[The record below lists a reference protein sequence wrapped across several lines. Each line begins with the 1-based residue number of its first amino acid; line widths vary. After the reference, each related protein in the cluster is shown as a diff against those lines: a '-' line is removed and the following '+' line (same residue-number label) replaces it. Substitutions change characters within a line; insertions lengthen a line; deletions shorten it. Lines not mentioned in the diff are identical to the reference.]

1 MTMLTLIMLGYHAY
15 KNAPIDRFP
24 DVDFPVIVVSTTYE
38 GANPYVVDTQVTQII
53 EEAVASIGGIEAIAS
68 KSFSNSSQVTLI
80 FDLEKDID
88 VAADEVRSA
97 VQRSVNRLPEG
108 ADIPVVIKLNTSLA
122 PMMAILVYGD
132 APEERLH
139 YFADKV
145 VKRTLERVNGVGT
158 VHIGGFRDRAL
169 WIRIDPIK
177 LSARNV
183 TIPEV
188 IFAFQKHH
196 SEQPSGSIYSA
207 NREYTLRLFG
217 KFTDP
222 EEVNSLVIRDGVR
235 LRDIGWAEFSY
246 EERRSV
252 SRANLKPSL
261 VVVVYKE
268 SKANTVETAD
278 RVYEKLRELEKIAP
292 AGIKMTVNFDSS
304 EFIRRSVNDAVHEII
319 LGSVLTGLTVLAF
332 LGSLRLSLIPVS
344 AIPISILGAM
354 FVINLFGYSLNIITL
369 IAFAVAVGIVIDDA
383 IVVLE
388 SIYRRNEEGL
398 RGNQAADVGTRTVI
412 FALLSST
419 SSIIVI
425 FAPILF
431 MEGPL
436 GEFFKNFAFTLIV
449 SIAISFFVSV
459 SLTPMLSARL
469 IKGTFSNPFMRAYGR
484 FESAFDRALRWA
496 LDHKLLVFILV
507 GSTVVVGIQLAKV
520 VKKELFPVIDEGRF
534 FIRFETPQGSSLD
547 FSDRKAR
554 EIERILVSNPYVDR
568 YGMFVGEGLHNPSIN
583 GGMFFVTLT
592 ERSKRP
598 HQKEIMNMVR
608 DEIKKIKDVKAS
620 VEVPSV
626 VGARGG
632 RQVDVQYVVKGDS
645 LEELSKIA
653 RRLTRYLEEIGGY
666 SDIDTDIST
675 GNPEVRVVP
684 IRERLYDL
692 GITSEDLALTLN
704 ALFGKL
710 AIGTYEVGSES
721 YNVYIKAKEDFLKSY
736 ENLKKIYLRSKTGE
750 LVPLDYLVRVEL
762 APGYTVINRYNRQY
776 SFMLFANLRDKSP
789 AEAVREIESY
799 LKDTLPHGY
808 SFEPEGMTKEFKRSF
823 KQLGIALIIAVAGVY
838 MILASLFESLIHPF
852 TVMLT
857 LPLAIFGVFGFL
869 IITGNTLNEPS
880 YFGIILLMGLVARDS
895 VLFIERI
902 IQLRSEGQE
911 VREAIMKARKERLRP
926 ILMTTITIIFALLPV
941 ALGIN
946 QGGEIRKP
954 LALAVIGGL
963 TTALPLSLFV
973 IPVVYELIE
982 GIKAKLRRS
991 QTHR

>member
-1 MTMLTLIMLGYHAY
+1 MHRFFINRPITTLMTMLTLIMLGYHAY

-38 GANPYVVDTQVTQII
+38 GANPYVVDTQVTQVI

-169 WIRIDPIK
+169 WIRIDPLK
-177 LSARNV
+177 LYARNI

-246 EERRSV
+246 EEKRSV

-278 RVYEKLRELEKIAP
+278 RVYEKLKELEKIAP
-292 AGIKMTVNFDSS
+292 SGIKMTVNFDSS

-388 SIYRRNEEGL
+388 SIYKRN
-398 RGNQAADVGTRTVI
+398 
-412 FALLSST
+412 
-419 SSIIVI
+419 
-425 FAPILF
+425 
-431 MEGPL
+431 
-436 GEFFKNFAFTLIV
+436 
-449 SIAISFFVSV
+449 
-459 SLTPMLSARL
+459 
-469 IKGTFSNPFMRAYGR
+469 
-484 FESAFDRALRWA
+484 
-496 LDHKLLVFILV
+496 
-507 GSTVVVGIQLAKV
+507 
-520 VKKELFPVIDEGRF
+520 
-534 FIRFETPQGSSLD
+534 
-547 FSDRKAR
+547 
-554 EIERILVSNPYVDR
+554 
-568 YGMFVGEGLHNPSIN
+568 
-583 GGMFFVTLT
+583 
-592 ERSKRP
+592 
-598 HQKEIMNMVR
+598 
-608 DEIKKIKDVKAS
+608 
-620 VEVPSV
+620 
-626 VGARGG
+626 
-632 RQVDVQYVVKGDS
+632 
-645 LEELSKIA
+645 
-653 RRLTRYLEEIGGY
+653 
-666 SDIDTDIST
+666 
-675 GNPEVRVVP
+675 
-684 IRERLYDL
+684 
-692 GITSEDLALTLN
+692 
-704 ALFGKL
+704 
-710 AIGTYEVGSES
+710 
-721 YNVYIKAKEDFLKSY
+721 
-736 ENLKKIYLRSKTGE
+736 
-750 LVPLDYLVRVEL
+750 
-762 APGYTVINRYNRQY
+762 
-776 SFMLFANLRDKSP
+776 
-789 AEAVREIESY
+789 
-799 LKDTLPHGY
+799 
-808 SFEPEGMTKEFKRSF
+808 
-823 KQLGIALIIAVAGVY
+823 
-838 MILASLFESLIHPF
+838 
-852 TVMLT
+852 
-857 LPLAIFGVFGFL
+857 
-869 IITGNTLNEPS
+869 
-880 YFGIILLMGLVARDS
+880 
-895 VLFIERI
+895 
-902 IQLRSEGQE
+902 
-911 VREAIMKARKERLRP
+911 
-926 ILMTTITIIFALLPV
+926 
-941 ALGIN
+941 
-946 QGGEIRKP
+946 
-954 LALAVIGGL
+954 
-963 TTALPLSLFV
+963 
-973 IPVVYELIE
+973 
-982 GIKAKLRRS
+982 
-991 QTHR
+991 